1 MNKLITHN
9 QAVSTLVTQI
19 QAVGTLITQNQAR
32 STIITQNQGVSTLIN
47 SSVTHI
53 KSYFPAEEDSVFKPY
68 NFKMDEIDGFRYRAK
83 VANFEIGRKVDFEVH

>member
-1 MNKLITHN
+1 M
-9 QAVSTLVTQI
+9 
-19 QAVGTLITQNQAR
+19 
-32 STIITQNQGVSTLIN
+32 
-47 SSVTHI
+47 THI